1 MEAARRGSSLAVD
14 GAPAKEGAALSR
26 PWVLVDA
33 SPYVFRSYFA
43 LPELTDPEG
52 APVQAVH
59 GFATVLAKMLREER
73 PRRLS
78 VAFDESLTTSFRNEI
93 FPSYKAQRTL
103 PPPELEAQLGRCR
116 RAADALGAETLA
128 DPRYEADDLIATL
141 LDRER
146 PGEGERAVVVSGDKD
161 LAQLVGPRVELYD
174 YAKGVRY
181 DAAGVEERMG
191 VPPARVPD
199 LLGLAGDAVDGI
211 PGVPGIGPKT
221 AVALLVAC
229 GDLDAVLR
237 AVDEGRDLPVR
248 GAARVGALLAE
259 HRDLALLSR
268 ELATVSTAAP
278 LDGWER
284 RDPWPGPDED
294 ALRALCDEI
303 GAGTLADRLLDGLEG
318 VSRG

>member
-1 MEAARRGSSLAVD
+1 M
-14 GAPAKEGAALSR
+14 SR
-26 PWVLVDA
+26 PWLLVDA
-33 SPYVFRSYFA
+33 SPYIFRSYFA

-73 PRRLS
+73 PGRLS

-93 FPSYKAQRTL
+93 FPGYKAQRTL
-103 PPPELEAQLGRCR
+103 PPPELEAQLARCR

-141 LDRER
+141 LDREPR
-146 PGEGERAVVVSGDKD
+146 GAGERAVVVSSDKD
-161 LAQLVGPRVELYD
+161 LAQLVAPRVELYD
-174 YAKGVRY
+174 YAKGARY
-181 DAAGVEERMG
+181 DEAGVEERMG

-199 LLGLAGDAVDGI
+199 LLGLAGDPVDGI

-221 AVALLVAC
+221 AVALLAEL
-229 GDLDAVLR
+229 GDLEGIYR
-237 AVDEGRDLPVR
+237 AVEAGRELPVR
-248 GAARVGALLAE
+248 GAARVAALLAE
-259 HRDLALLSR
+259 HRDLAFLSR
-268 ELATVSTAAP
+268 ELATISTAAP
-278 LDGWER
+278 LAGYAR
-284 RDPWPGPDED
+284 RDSWPGPDEG

-303 GAGTLADRLLDGLEG
+303 GAGTLADRLLEGLEG